1 MKKKNTP
8 YDLQK
13 IKKYLLEKNYQHYKD
28 GTYTHYR
35 KMFEYLYPKLS
46 HYYIRNIILDLVE
59 CDFFIVRFH
68 RGRRFFTIKTK
79 GEEEDIGYITF

>member
-1 MKKKNTP
+1 
-8 YDLQK
+8 
-13 IKKYLLEKNYQHYKD
+13 
-28 GTYTHYR
+28 
-35 KMFEYLYPKLS
+35 MFEYLYPKLS